1 MWSGVRKR
9 QLGISCVTF
18 HNVGIP
24 VWCNDP
30 VSKLIH
36 FQIPT
41 CVTLSAHTTVPACS
55 ETRLE
60 KTHIILISYKEAT
73 RNFQLFS
80 CLSFLNDHE
89 ISWL

>member
-55 ETRLE
+55 ETRSE
-60 KTHIILISYKEAT
+60 KTHIIPQSLLLQGSYKKLS
-73 RNFQLFS
+73 FVVQLFEFS
-80 CLSFLNDHE
+80 
-89 ISWL
+89 